1 MMSRI
6 LACLIISMVS
16 LAGFGMAASNDET
29 ELRTAVRAMMA
40 AYLSQDVEGFAQY
53 VIPALEGYDDDPRF
67 GVEGFNAAQLRHA
80 FASGFTP
87 ALELRQMHVRVFGK
101 HASVALE
108 MEGSLT
114 ETTGK
119 TRPGPWRLGQMWNK
133 ANGNW
138 QLTRYHG
145 FPLLPRMVDPKEAL
159 DEATAA
165 LERFRDVKVARAEG
179 YVHYDGHDTFMMGEH
194 WSNRDIIQSG
204 ICDRSQPSHLQYMMI
219 NGRRTLIGTGYIC
232 LPESNDTAPVPLF
245 GDGIVWH
252 THGPALCR
260 LPNGSIQDFR
270 SLADALPNALT
281 DATWYQVCQERHGHP
296 IFSDVSMLHTWNWIP
311 HPKGPFVHENPA
323 IPFLRVG
330 LEVPTREFLDSEDGR
345 AVLDTLRLA
354 HGDVH
359 WRYKRAFVVVN
370 ATAEQRRQTSALIFR
385 AVRKGEEALYDM
397 RAAEK
402 RGDRSGYLQSARSG
416 AQVMVNMHR
425 DIAGLYSPEQRE
437 VLQAYLGSL
446 HMHDHKP
453 KQAHVQH

>member
-6 LACLIISMVS
+6 LACLIISMVG
-16 LAGFGMAASNDET
+16 LAGAASDDET

-53 VIPALEGYDDDPRF
+53 VTPTLEGYDDDPRF
-67 GVEGFNAAQLRHA
+67 GVKGFNAAQLRHA
-80 FASGFTP
+80 FASGLTTE
-87 ALELRQMHVRVFGK
+87 LELRLLHVRVFGK

-119 TRPGPWRLGQMWNK
+119 THPGPWRLGQMWRK

-138 QLTRYHG
+138 QLTHYHG

-165 LERFRDVKVARAEG
+165 LERFRDVKVAQAEG

-194 WSNRDIIQSG
+194 WSNRDIIESA
-204 ICDRSQPSHLQYMMI
+204 ICDRSQPSHLQYLMI

-232 LPESNDTAPVPLF
+232 LPASDDTAPVPLF

-260 LPNGSIQDFR
+260 FPNGNIQDFR

-281 DATWYQVCQERHGHP
+281 DATWYQVCQKRNGHP
-296 IFSDVSMLHTWNWIP
+296 ILSDVSMLHTWNWIP

-330 LEVPTREFLDSEDGR
+330 LEVPTRMFLDSEDGR
-345 AVLDTLRLA
+345 AVLETLRLA

-359 WRYKRAFVVVN
+359 WRYRRAFAVVN
-370 ATAEQRRQTSALIFR
+370 ATAEQRRRTSALIFR
-385 AVRKGEEALYDM
+385 ARRKGEEALYAM

-416 AQVMVNMHR
+416 ARVMVNLHR
-425 DIAGLYSPEQRE
+425 DIAALYSPEQRD
-437 VLQAYLGSL
+437 VLQAYLESL

-453 KQAHVQH
+453 KQAHAQH